1 MYIVKRTRGKV
12 PAALTKSFKTYE
24 TARSAVRKYLRT
36 KPNIALTYDLGWM
49 AYRNPSSSDYGFHIT
64 KAA

>member
-36 KPNIALTYDLGWM
+36 RKNIFHTYDLGWM